1 MGTITYDYSRS
12 IAEHYIINRRKS
24 PAIAGDLPKRIVGL
38 CPLGRA

>member
-1 MGTITYDYSRS
+1 MGTIAGDYNR
-12 IAEHYIINRRKS
+12 IIEHSVNRRKS